1 MRPAAIQC
9 RDRPTMLANM
19 GKKKVPRRVPFLT
32 AKLRLAAAGAGQEL
46 LVQVGAVTGVATTPA
61 EDRVSAHIGRG
72 HRDRRRTG
80 AGALQRNQGDDGA
93 VDGRGNGGSK
103 ALYRHKQPTVGVG
116 LNQ

>member
-46 LVQVGAVTGVATTPA
+46 LVQVRAVSGVATTPA
-61 EDRVSAHIGRG
+61 EDRVSAHIGRA
-72 HRDRRRTG
+72 HRYRRAASG
-80 AGALQRNQGDDGA
+80 GALKRNQGDHSTGDA
-93 VDGRGNGGSK
+93 DAASK
-103 ALYRHKQPTVGVG
+103 T
-116 LNQ
+116 